1 MLDKEYE
8 QIVDYLRGMMADG
21 VQLVHGGHLLDW
33 NDTNIPKILDE
44 IERKKHEAEN
54 LTLDIAEP
62 LINRIS
68 GERVHVTFIYE
79 KTVDLS
85 SKSCNISFP
94 KDKIWYHYRKVE
106 PGD

>member
-8 QIVDYLRGMMADG
+8 QIVDYLKGIIADG
-21 VQLVHGGHLLDW
+21 VQLIHGGHLLDW
-33 NDTNIPKILDE
+33 QDTNIPELMQE
-44 IERKKHEAEN
+44 IDRKKREAKN
-54 LTLDIAEP
+54 LTLEIADP

-68 GERVHVTFIYE
+68 GERVHVTYIFE

-85 SKSCNISFP
+85 SKSLIISFP

-106 PGD
+106 PSD

>member
-8 QIVDYLRGMMADG
+8 QIVDYLKGMIADG
-21 VQLVHGGHLLDW
+21 VQLIHGGHLLDW
-33 NDTNIPKILDE
+33 QDTNIPE
-44 IERKKHEAEN
+44 IMQEIDRKKHEAEN
-54 LTLDIAEP
+54 LTLEIADP

-68 GERVHVTFIYE
+68 GERVHVTYIFK

-85 SKSCNISFP
+85 SNSLNISFP

-106 PGD
+106 PSD